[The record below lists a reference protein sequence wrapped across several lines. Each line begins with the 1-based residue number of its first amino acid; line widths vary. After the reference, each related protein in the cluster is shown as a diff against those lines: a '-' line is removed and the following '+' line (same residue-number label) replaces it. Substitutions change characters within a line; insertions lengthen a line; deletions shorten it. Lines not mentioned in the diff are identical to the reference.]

1 MYTIHFKFQ
10 LIYLFIWTTYVSS
23 VQIKSKQLE
32 DQKPKEYILFAYNDS
47 TMYQLDNYM
56 FAFVDVFLFVITQFI
71 RFYFLIITEMII
83 ITFCIFVTG

>member
-1 MYTIHFKFQ
+1 
-10 LIYLFIWTTYVSS
+10 

-32 DQKPKEYILFAYNDS
+32 DQKPKENILFAYNDS

-56 FAFVDVFLFVITQFI
+56 FVFVDVFLYVITQFI
-71 RFYFLIITEMII
+71 RFYFLLITEMII